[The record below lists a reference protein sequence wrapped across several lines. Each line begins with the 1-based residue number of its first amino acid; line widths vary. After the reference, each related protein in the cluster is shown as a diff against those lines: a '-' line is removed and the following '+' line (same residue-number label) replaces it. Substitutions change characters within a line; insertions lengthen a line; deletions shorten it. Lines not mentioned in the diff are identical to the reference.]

1 MAVSNVVTGCPNVVS
16 GGLGLN
22 GADPLAINCTASSTC
37 VDLEATYLDLGE
49 TTNYIV
55 EPIAYN
61 PPFAFNGLANPVSVN
76 TDDVWSPIVPLP
88 FDFCFLAIH
97 MQPVCN

>member
-1 MAVSNVVTGCPNVVS
+1 MEVSSVVTGCPNVVS

-22 GADPLAINCTASSTC
+22 GADPAPFDCTASTTC

-49 TTNYIV
+49 TTDYIV
-55 EPIAYN
+55 EPILYN

-76 TDDVWSPIVPLP
+76 TDDVWSPIVNLP
-88 FDFCFLAIH
+88 F
-97 MQPVCN
+97 